1 MELKVTK
8 KKIIIILKKFLKDL
22 VNSEK
27 SIIFVVEKEINYKF
41 KNKHKMNNKM
51 KLQSLENELTAT
63 LKHAEE
69 IMNEIVE
76 TAIEQA
82 IIDVINKMSDEEKA
96 ELLLAIIADMI
107 DDAIGQEIA
116 EIERKEQEK
125 YTQRIGRI
133 SREQDEDIQAL
144 LNFLKAMGI

>member
-1 MELKVTK
+1 M
-8 KKIIIILKKFLKDL
+8 D
-22 VNSEK
+22 
-27 SIIFVVEKEINYKF
+27 
-41 KNKHKMNNKM
+41 NKM

-69 IMNEIVE
+69 VMNEIVE

-82 IIDVINKMSDEEKA
+82 IIDVINKMSDEEKT

-107 DDAIGQEIA
+107 DDAIGQEID

-133 SREQDEDIQAL
+133 TREQDKDIQAFL
-144 LNFLKAMGI
+144 DFLKTLK

>member
-1 MELKVTK
+1 M
-8 KKIIIILKKFLKDL
+8 D
-22 VNSEK
+22 
-27 SIIFVVEKEINYKF
+27 
-41 KNKHKMNNKM
+41 NKM

-69 IMNEIVE
+69 VMNEIVE

-82 IIDVINKMSDEEKA
+82 IIDVINKMSDEEKT
-96 ELLLAIIADMI
+96 ELLLAIIADMF
-107 DDAIGQEIA
+107 DDAIGQEID

-133 SREQDEDIQAL
+133 TREQDKDIQAFL
-144 LNFLKAMGI
+144 DFLKTLK

>member
-1 MELKVTK
+1 
-8 KKIIIILKKFLKDL
+8 
-22 VNSEK
+22 
-27 SIIFVVEKEINYKF
+27 
-41 KNKHKMNNKM
+41 M

-69 IMNEIVE
+69 VMNEIVE

-82 IIDVINKMSDEEKA
+82 IIDVINKMSDEEKT
-96 ELLLAIIADMI
+96 ELLLAIIADMF
-107 DDAIGQEIA
+107 DDAIGQEID

-133 SREQDEDIQAL
+133 TREQDKDIQAFL
-144 LNFLKAMGI
+144 DFLKTLK

>member
-1 MELKVTK
+1 
-8 KKIIIILKKFLKDL
+8 
-22 VNSEK
+22 
-27 SIIFVVEKEINYKF
+27 
-41 KNKHKMNNKM
+41 MNNKM

-69 IMNEIVE
+69 VMNEIVE

-96 ELLLAIIADMI
+96 ELLLVTIADMI
-107 DDAIGQEIA
+107 DDAIGQEID
-116 EIERKEQEK
+116 EIERKKQEK

-133 SREQDEDIQAL
+133 TREQDKDIQAFL
-144 LNFLKAMGI
+144 DFLKTLK

>member
-1 MELKVTK
+1 M
-8 KKIIIILKKFLKDL
+8 
-22 VNSEK
+22 S
-27 SIIFVVEKEINYKF
+27 
-41 KNKHKMNNKM
+41 NKM
-51 KLQSLENELTAT
+51 KLQSLENELSAT

-69 IMNEIVE
+69 VMNEIVE

-96 ELLLAIIADMI
+96 ELLLVIIADMI

-116 EIERKEQEK
+116 EIERKKQEE

-133 SREQDEDIQAL
+133 TREQDEDIQAL
-144 LNFLKAMGI
+144 LNFLNLN